1 MSGPKKTTGIAEV
14 TALGEIS
21 LDGEFE
27 SSDGLNL
34 RARVLVINPGGVVA
48 VHAHDK
54 RPGIAYILEGEMTEH
69 RSSHVNPLVR
79 KAGDS
84 AFEKTGVVHWW
95 ENTGN
100 IPAKAIVV
108 DIIRSQ

>member
-1 MSGPKKTTGIAEV
+1 M
-14 TALGEIS
+14 
-21 LDGEFE
+21 
-27 SSDGLNL
+27 
-34 RARVLVINPGGVVA
+34 
-48 VHAHDK
+48 
-54 RPGIAYILEGEMTEH
+54 ILLIK
-69 RSSHVNPLVR
+69 SSHADPLVR

-108 DIIRSQ
+108 DIIRPQ